1 MATQNSGVWSRGLA
15 LAAGSSFAAGV
26 LTGLAARQRR
36 HEELRRQSVELKKA
50 ESRRAALV
58 DYQRLQLGLLER
70 AIDDPELAAVLSTF
84 ETDSPTH
91 LRQHLFA
98 NALYSTALFGYRIGV
113 ATREELHGH
122 LRVLCRSA
130 AFRTYWDST
139 RPHRA
144 SLRDDSEEGRIGR
157 MVDSLL
163 HDLDAAGDTE
173 EWWVVGELPT
183 DQR

>member
-1 MATQNSGVWSRGLA
+1 MVTQNSGVRSLGLA
-15 LAAGSSFAAGV
+15 AAAVAAVV

-36 HEELRRQSVELKKA
+36 LEDVCRQLVEVQRA
-50 ESRRAALV
+50 ESRRAGLV

-84 ETDSPTH
+84 ETDSAAH

-98 NALYSTALFGYRIGV
+98 NALYSNALFGYRMGM

-130 AFRTYWDST
+130 AFRTYWEST

-157 MVDSLL
+157 MVDSLI
-163 HDLDAAGDTE
+163 HDLDAAGEAE
-173 EWWVVGELPT
+173 EWFVVGEPPT
-183 DQR
+183 E

>member
-1 MATQNSGVWSRGLA
+1 MATQSSVWSPS
-15 LAAGSSFAAGV
+15 LAAAAGFSFAAGV

-36 HEELRRQSVELKKA
+36 NEALRRQLIEVKRA
-50 ESRRAALV
+50 ESRRAGLV

-91 LRQHLFA
+91 LRQHLYA
-98 NALYSTALFGYRIGV
+98 NALYSNALFGYRIGV
-113 ATREELHGH
+113 ATQEELHGH

-130 AFRTYWDST
+130 AFRRYWEST

-157 MVDSLL
+157 MVDTLI

-183 DQR
+183 E

>member
-1 MATQNSGVWSRGLA
+1 MVTQNSGVRSLGLA
-15 LAAGSSFAAGV
+15 AAAVAAVV

-36 HEELRRQSVELKKA
+36 LEDMCRQLVEVQRA
-50 ESRRAALV
+50 ENRRAGLV
-58 DYQRLQLGLLER
+58 DYQRLQLRLLER

-84 ETDSPTH
+84 ETDSATH

-98 NALYSTALFGYRIGV
+98 NALYSNALFGYRMGM

-130 AFRTYWDST
+130 AFRTYWEST

-157 MVDSLL
+157 MVDTLI
-163 HDLDAAGDTE
+163 HDLDAAGEGE

-183 DQR
+183 E